1 MGIEFI
7 CEYCG
12 NEVQKR
18 RNDHQYK
25 YCSRD
30 CYYNARYGEIISG
43 EMPAM
48 RNPLCLEA
56 FELCRLGLNKSEA
69 ARRTGINIGVLNDW
83 LRKYGSESAAEIFS
97 GRICCHCGKSLEGMK
112 RLSKR
117 KYCSKKCES
126 RAAYSKKYPIP
137 KLMKFDPELRA
148 KALEMYW
155 GGVEGTFVARHL
167 NVAEGTVHSWIHDFG
182 RLRRRRRV
190 PEIIALLPP
199 EDRFTGAKSAREW
212 KSILRENAPGDDAE
226 KVYLVC
232 GVFDGRGET
241 EYLAACVADLLK
253 RDPYDGIIY
262 AFCGLARQQIS
273 TLQFTQGRFRFTKL
287 PKSQGTYIWP
297 ERSAGAA
304 IDVQKNEFDYLLTLR
319 KKRGKNPC
327 VS

>member
-1 MGIEFI
+1 MGIEFR

-30 CYYNARYGEIISG
+30 CYYNARYGKIISD

-56 FELCRLGLNKSEA
+56 LELCRLGLNKSEA

-83 LRKYGSESAAEIFS
+83 LRKYGSENAAEIFS
-97 GRICCHCGKSLEGMK
+97 GRVCCYCGKSLEGMPY
-112 RLSKR
+112 LSKR

-126 RAAYSKKYPIP
+126 KTTYLKKYPTP

-148 KALEMYW
+148 KALELYW

-182 RLRRRRRV
+182 RLLKRRRV

-199 EDRFTGAKSAREW
+199 EDRFTGMKTAREW
-212 KSILRENAPGDDAE
+212 KTVLRENAPEGDAA
-226 KVYLVC
+226 KVCLVC

-241 EYLAACVADLLK
+241 NHLSACVVDLLK
-253 RDPYDGIIY
+253 RDPFDGNIY
-262 AFCGLARQQIS
+262 AFCSLEQRQIS
-273 TLQFTQGRFRFTKL
+273 TLQFAQGRIYFTKL
-287 PKSQGTYIWP
+287 PKIQGSYIWP
-297 ERSAGAA
+297 EKSVGTA

-319 KKRGKNPC
+319 KKRGKNPY